1 MYSNNNC
8 DAHNELLK
16 EPVAFEDFQFS
27 YGFDSNFAL
36 HVEFDMPSAGLD
48 ETEIIPPPPPLLPES
63 HASILNEQ
71 DQKIFN
77 GFLDQFY
84 ADTDMQMDPSVFS
97 LCNQPAHFDEE
108 DLCESFLLHSLEEE
122 KDISKEEGLGCLL
135 NSCSTTRLMDNQIN
149 SGLKTSNANHCGE
162 HVILL

>member
-1 MYSNNNC
+1 
-8 DAHNELLK
+8 
-16 EPVAFEDFQFS
+16 
-27 YGFDSNFAL
+27 
-36 HVEFDMPSAGLD
+36 MPSAGLD
-48 ETEIIPPPPPLLPES
+48 ETEIIPPPPSLLPES
-63 HASILNEQ
+63 HTSILNEQ

-84 ADTDMQMDPSVFS
+84 ADTDMQMDPSLFS